1 MAAREPVSGDGGFVV
16 TVDGPA
22 GSGKSTVA
30 RMLADKI
37 GAAFLDTGAMYRV
50 FTLAAIEAGCEL
62 EDTEC
67 VLAQMQRAR
76 VEFDFALRPIGVT
89 LNGRDVSEKIRQNE
103 VTVNV
108 KFLARE
114 PAVRQRLVE
123 MQRKLAGKYD
133 KVVTEG
139 RDQGTAVFPNAA
151 AKIFLD
157 ASIEERAARRYKE
170 LKQQGQ
176 QVDIDELK
184 EQIAARDE
192 SDRSRQ
198 VGPLKCADD
207 AVIVDTSDMS
217 IEKVVSKL
225 VAIVEEKCLKRSSM
239 E

>member
-1 MAAREPVSGDGGFVV
+1 MTSRKQESGGGGFVV

-30 RMLADKI
+30 RMLADEI

-50 FTLAAIEAGCEL
+50 FTLAAMEAGCEL

-67 VLAQMQRAR
+67 VLAEMQGVR
-76 VEFDFALRPIGVT
+76 VEFDFARRPVGVT
-89 LNGRDVSEKIRQNE
+89 LNGRDVSEKIRDNG

-108 KFLARE
+108 KYLARE
-114 PAVRQRLVE
+114 GAVRERLVE
-123 MQRKLAGKYD
+123 MQRQLAGKYD

-139 RDQGTAVFPNAA
+139 RDQGTAVFPDAA
-151 AKIFLD
+151 VKIFLD
-157 ASIEERAARRYKE
+157 ASIEERARRRYEE
-170 LKQQGQ
+170 LKEKGQ
-176 QVDIDELK
+176 QVGVDELK

-192 SDRSRQ
+192 SDRSRE

-217 IEKVVSKL
+217 IEEVAGKL
-225 VAIVEEKCLKRSSM
+225 VSIVEEKCLRRSSM
-239 E
+239 G